1 MSSTRKCVESSTVPE
16 SRFFLFAHP
25 VRRRRQQW
33 RMTGRGRGGGG
44 RVRAWRAARRRRR
57 RRRRRLRYSCN
68 NSQGVHRCK
77 IAPRSL
83 FMTTRFNEDRWTT
96 RVEWGRGGGGSRETT
111 RQSAPTCAPQGV
123 KMEFLSGCRCARRQ
137 ATIRRKAFQ
146 SPQQPPVHSIG
157 CSDRIGLEIGFPG
170 GMAMDS
176 DQMLRFIIPVSFG

>member
-57 RRRRRLRYSCN
+57 RRRLRYSCN

-96 RVEWGRGGGGSRETT
+96 RVEWGRGGGGSRDEETICACLPVLLKES
-111 RQSAPTCAPQGV
+111 RWSFCLGADAPAARPPLGE
-123 KMEFLSGCRCARRQ
+123 KRFNLPSSHLS
-137 ATIRRKAFQ
+137 T
-146 SPQQPPVHSIG
+146 
-157 CSDRIGLEIGFPG
+157 L
-170 GMAMDS
+170 
-176 DQMLRFIIPVSFG
+176 